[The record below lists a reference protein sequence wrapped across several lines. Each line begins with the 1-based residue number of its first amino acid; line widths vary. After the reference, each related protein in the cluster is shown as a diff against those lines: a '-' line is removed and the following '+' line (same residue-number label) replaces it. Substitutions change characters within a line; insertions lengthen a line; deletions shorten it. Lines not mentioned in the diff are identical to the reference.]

1 MKADSTPVLKDL
13 VLAGGGHSHV
23 IVLKRFG
30 MKPMP
35 GVRVT
40 LICRDVETPY
50 SGMLPGHV
58 AGHYSHDDVHIDL
71 GPLARFANARFYHD
85 EVIGLD
91 TAERKVICRNRPP
104 VPYDVLSIDIGSA
117 PRMDGV
123 PGAGGAVV
131 PVKPIGNFVARW
143 NALVERVLATRRPMR
158 IGVVGGGAGGVEMV
172 LAMRHGLRTRL
183 CEAGGDPDRL
193 SFELFAAGAEVLP
206 RTPPRVRAAFARVLA
221 GQGVRVHVNAR
232 VERVS
237 RGAPCT
243 AGVAARGAGDGHAR
257 EAGPPGVPHVPD
269 ATARGTDD
277 GHARE
282 AGRSSAS
289 SSAGVK
295 ARGAGANDEPS
306 REAGNPG
313 ASFPFGAATRDA
325 DNGRGRSG
333 VPSPAGAAVQD
344 TDDESAREAA
354 YPTMLHTTGGT
365 AHALD
370 ETLWVTQ
377 AGTQAWLAESG
388 LATDEGGF
396 VAVWPTLESTSH
408 PGVFASGD
416 CAAVLAHPREKAGV
430 FAVRQGPPL
439 AANLRRALRG
449 LAPRPFTPQRRY
461 LSLIGTGGRHAVAT
475 RGGALVFEGDWV
487 WQWKDWIDRRFMR
500 KFTDFPDMTDD
511 TKLDLPSGLAGG
523 DAIRELSAVAMRCG
537 GCGAKV
543 GATVLARVMNRIEP
557 VARDDVLIGLDDPD
571 DAAVAETP
579 PGKVMVHTV
588 DSFRAMIDD
597 PYLFGRIA
605 ANHSLGDVFAMG
617 AEPQTA
623 LAIATLPYGLES
635 KVEDTLAQM
644 MTGATEV
651 LREAGAAL
659 VGGHTSEGAEL
670 ALGFAVSG
678 LIDRGTILRKGGMR
692 PGDRLLV
699 TKPLGTGALFAAD
712 MRHKARGAWITAALE
727 VMQQSNHAGARCLHR
742 RGASACTDVTG
753 FGLLGHLVEMIRAS
767 EVDVE
772 LDLGAI
778 PFLAG
783 ALDTVAAGIT
793 SSLQPQNLRLRRAVR
808 DHEKAA
814 GDPRWPLLFDPQT
827 AGGLLASVAGSEAED
842 CVEELRALGYPRAA
856 LIGCV
861 LVRSDAPEP
870 VVLVG

>member
-1 MKADSTPVLKDL
+1 MKADSTPVVKDL

-35 GVRVT
+35 GVRIT

-58 AGHYSHDDVHIDL
+58 AGHYTHDDIHIDL
-71 GPLARFANARFYHD
+71 GPLARFANARFFHD

-91 TAERKVICRNRPP
+91 PVERMVICRSRPP
-104 VPYDVLSIDIGSA
+104 VPYDVLSIDVGSA

-123 PGAGGAVV
+123 PGAGDAVV

-143 NALVERVLATRRPMR
+143 NGLVERVLAAEGPVR
-158 IGVVGGGAGGVEMV
+158 IGVVGAGAGGVEMV
-172 LAMRHGLRTRL
+172 LAMRHGLRSRL
-183 CEAGGDPDRL
+183 RTAEGDPDRL
-193 SFELFAAGAEVLP
+193 GFELFADGAEVLP
-206 RTPPRVRAAFARVLA
+206 RHPPRVRAAFARVLA
-221 GQGVRVHVNAR
+221 EQGVRVHVDAR
-232 VERVS
+232 IERVGRSAS
-237 RGAPCT
+237 RTTGA
-243 AGVAARGAGDGHAR
+243 AARGAGANGGPAR
-257 EAGPPGVPHVPD
+257 DAGNPEVSLSSGAAIRD
-269 ATARGTDD
+269 ADD

-282 AGRSSAS
+282 
-289 SSAGVK
+289 V
-295 ARGAGANDEPS
+295 EP
-306 REAGNPG
+306 PG
-313 ASFPFGAATRDA
+313 ALHVPGAATPDTA
-325 DNGRGRSG
+325 DG
-333 VPSPAGAAVQD
+333 SP
-344 TDDESAREAA
+344 REAA
-354 YPTMLHTTGGT
+354 PATVLHTIGGT

-370 ETLWVTQ
+370 EVLWVTQ

-388 LATDEGGF
+388 LATDENGF
-396 VAVWPTLESTSH
+396 VAVRPTLESTSH
-408 PGVFASGD
+408 PGVFAAGD

-430 FAVRQGPPL
+430 FAVRQGPVL
-439 AANLRRALRG
+439 AENLRRALRG

-487 WQWKDWIDRRFMR
+487 WRWKDRIDRRFMR
-500 KFTDFPDMTDD
+500 KFADLPDMADES
-511 TKLDLPSGLAGG
+511 KLDLPSGLAGD

-557 VARDDVLIGLDDPD
+557 VARDDVLIGLDAPD

-623 LAIATLPYGLES
+623 LAVATLPYGIES

-644 MTGATEV
+644 MAGATEV

-678 LIDRGTILRKGGMR
+678 LVERGKILRKGGMR
-692 PGDRLLV
+692 PGDRLIL
-699 TKPLGTGALFAAD
+699 TKPLGTGVLFAAD
-712 MRHKARGAWITAALE
+712 MRRRARGAWITAALD
-727 VMQQSNHAGARCLHR
+727 VMQQSNRAGSRCLLR

-767 EVDVE
+767 EVDVK

-778 PFLAG
+778 PFLPG

-827 AGGLLASVAGSEAED
+827 AGGLLASVAGSEAEA
-842 CVEELRALGYPRAA
+842 CVEELHALGYPRAA
-856 LIGCV
+856 LVGRV
-861 LVRSDAPEP
+861 TARSDAPEP
-870 VVLVG
+870 VVLMG